1 MTGVNICFSGV
12 YSTTD
17 YIKPENQGGTGVSL
31 LSLRDNTGSVVAAL
45 TTTNNDAPLGGVVTA
60 TARSVGVVS
69 INVPSRYGRDKDVLV
84 IDNASYGNNQ
94 DIYVK
99 SDPLVAADNAGGNA
113 GHLGHL
119 IKAGGTMD
127 WPIGDNG
134 TTVYIVTASLTSPI
148 VWSVP

>member
-1 MTGVNICFSGV
+1 MAGVNVTFLGHYDTSAYV
-12 YSTTD
+12 
-17 YIKPENQGGTGVSL
+17 KPENQAGTGINL
-31 LSLRDNTGSVVAAL
+31 LTLRTDAGVAVVAPTA
-45 TTTNNDAPLGGVVTA
+45 TNNDSALGGVVTA

-69 INVPSRYGRDKDVLV
+69 INVPARYGRNKDVLV
-84 IDNASYGNNQ
+84 IDNATAGTH

-99 SDPLVAADNAGGNA
+99 SDPLVAADNAGDNA

-119 IKAGGTMD
+119 IKTGGTMD

-134 TTVYIVTASLTSPI
+134 ATVYIVTATLTSPV